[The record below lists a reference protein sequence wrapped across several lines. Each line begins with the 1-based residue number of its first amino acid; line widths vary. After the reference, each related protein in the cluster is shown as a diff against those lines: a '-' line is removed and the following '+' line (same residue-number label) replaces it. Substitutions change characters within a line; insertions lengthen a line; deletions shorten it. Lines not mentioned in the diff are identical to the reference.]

1 MIGSSFGIGGTSP
14 SEIPPRVDAGTRST
28 DDEPSSDATLI
39 THPSSRNSSDAA
51 VTLEETGP
59 IEEQE
64 NPTVTTA
71 EETEVAL
78 GPTGRPMPVLPEPTP
93 LSTHG
98 NARIISIH
106 VGNPIVSNAATTAT
120 VSVGLAG
127 GSNTYFSTAQD
138 VKGAIG
144 NFSQAA
150 TANWVPAAT
159 SQSISCTYTE
169 TGTAS
174 SAGTH
179 YVHLTYCVL

>member
-1 MIGSSFGIGGTSP
+1 MGKQLVQTGTGGTAF
-14 SEIPPRVDAGTRST
+14 IDDA
-28 DDEPSSDATLI
+28 SSAVGSMPMVLSWNVARGAT
-39 THPSSRNSSDAA
+39 N
-51 VTLEETGP
+51 
-59 IEEQE
+59 
-64 NPTVTTA
+64 TVTVGTIPA
-71 EETEVAL
+71 
-78 GPTGRPMPVLPEPTP
+78 
-93 LSTHG
+93 